1 MRKFHRA
8 VHFDFHNMPGIYDI
22 NRDFDAA
29 VFAQRLADAHVD
41 YINFFTQCN
50 RGFAYYPTKVG
61 IPYPGLKRDLFGD
74 ILREC
79 HARGIGVT
87 AYINVGLMHEQQRL
101 HPHWNHMDKEG
112 RIHQDPENNPNF
124 FRTLCYNQPEY
135 HDFLMAMLKEICEY
149 DIDGLFC
156 DCTEY
161 FPCHC
166 NQCTADM
173 IALGMDPKDESAA
186 AAFSQILLRR
196 VFEEIK
202 ALLGPDKYLYLNGMP
217 YHSYR
222 DLHTHVELECLP
234 GGHWGYDYFWRHAAY
249 ARNLQKTRVY
259 MTGRFKS
266 GWGDFGGYKGKTSLE
281 HDVYD
286 ALCNNFL
293 PSVGD
298 HMHPAEN
305 INADIYKDVGE
316 VFGRVMQYEKY
327 TDGAEYQADI
337 GVITW
342 SSGYLGD
349 EYAGLARMLGELQL
363 GFDIVHADMDISRFK
378 LVILPEG
385 TFVDAMLKEKL
396 KAFITA
402 GGKVLSTGTGGLT
415 APENWPPVVQSRFF
429 TAADFPVLD
438 TGFALEEYELE
449 CLGADHSNSA
459 YFTFRKLPEGTAD
472 MPWSMYNE
480 GILMKAKKPDHVRAD
495 YVKPYVDKHWDGQ
508 HYYYYTPPE
517 KATGHAAAAVT
528 GPVAHI
534 CFNIFTAYNR
544 MAMKEHKLLL
554 KQLIDEL
561 LPNPI
566 VKAVSG
572 IPSTARVTL
581 TGKDDYKLLH
591 VKVTFPERRGE
602 FTVVEDHVT
611 LKADAVVKVRGE
623 YRTVCRLPKLMPMES
638 YIENGYTVVTLP
650 EITGYD
656 MFVLR

>member
-8 VHFDFHNMPGIYDI
+8 VHFDFHNMPGIQDLG
-22 NRDFDAA
+22 RDFDAA
-29 VFAQRLADAHVD
+29 AFAQRLADAHVD
-41 YINFFTQCN
+41 YINFFAQCN
-50 RGFAYYPTKVG
+50 RGYAYYPTKVG
-61 IPYPGLKRDLFGD
+61 IPYPGLQRDIFGEV
-74 ILREC
+74 LREC

-87 AYINVGLMHEQQRL
+87 AYINIGLMHEQQRRN
-101 HPHWNHMDKEG
+101 PHWNHVDKEG
-112 RIHQDPENNPNF
+112 RIHRDPEGNPNF
-124 FRTLCYNQPEY
+124 FRTLCFNQPEY
-135 HDFLMAMLKEICEY
+135 REYLMATLREICEY

-166 NQCTADM
+166 NHCTADM
-173 IALGMDPKDESAA
+173 KALGMDVNDETAVME
-186 AAFSQILLRR
+186 FSQIMMRR
-196 VFEEIK
+196 FFEEIK
-202 ALLGPDKYLYLNGMP
+202 AFLGPDKYLYLNGMP
-217 YHSYR
+217 YYPYR
-222 DLHTHVELECLP
+222 NIHTHVELECLP

-249 ARNLQKTRVY
+249 ARNLQKIRVY
-259 MTGRFKS
+259 MTGRFKA
-266 GWGDFGGYKGKTSLE
+266 GWGDFGGYKGRVSLE

-298 HMHPAEN
+298 HVHPTQG
-305 INADIYKDVGE
+305 IIPDIYRDVE
-316 VFGRVMQYEKY
+316 AVFARVMEYEKY

-385 TFVDAMLKEKL
+385 TFVDTMLKEKL
-396 KAFITA
+396 EAFIAA

-415 APENWPPVVQSRFF
+415 APENWPPVVQNRFF
-429 TAADFPVLD
+429 TAADFPAPQG
-438 TGFALEEYELE
+438 GFALEAYDLEY
-449 CLGADHSNSA
+449 LGADSSNSS
-459 YFTFRKLPEGTAD
+459 YFTFRELPEGTAD
-472 MPWSMYNE
+472 MPWSMYGE
-480 GILMKAKKPDHVRAD
+480 GILMKAKDPSQVRAD
-495 YVKPYVDKHWDGQ
+495 YVKPYFNKHWDGQ

-517 KATGHAAAAVT
+517 VPTGHAVAAVT
-528 GPVAHI
+528 GSAAHI

-554 KQLIDEL
+554 KQIIDEL
-561 LPNPI
+561 LPEP
-566 VKAVSG
+566 VVSVVSG

-602 FTVVEDHVT
+602 FTIAEDHVT
-611 LKADAVVKVRGE
+611 LKAGAAVKVRGE
-623 YRTVCRLPKLMPMES
+623 YRMVCRLPEQMPVES
-638 YIENGYTVVTLP
+638 CIENGYTVVTLP

-656 MFVLR
+656 MFIFR